1 MQLLI
6 WGTGCTAG
14 VLADRLGRE
23 RIAGF
28 VDSFGPEQSFLEKPI
43 YRPAQ
48 LSTFPYDLILV
59 ARGRTVTASWKE
71 LNDTFVRLCRKLEL
85 LEEEQ

>member
-43 YRPAQ
+43 YRPERIHKARDALPAQ
-48 LSTFPYDLILV
+48 PVCQHTGCAAGSP
-59 ARGRTVTASWKE
+59 
-71 LNDTFVRLCRKLEL
+71 N
-85 LEEEQ
+85 Q